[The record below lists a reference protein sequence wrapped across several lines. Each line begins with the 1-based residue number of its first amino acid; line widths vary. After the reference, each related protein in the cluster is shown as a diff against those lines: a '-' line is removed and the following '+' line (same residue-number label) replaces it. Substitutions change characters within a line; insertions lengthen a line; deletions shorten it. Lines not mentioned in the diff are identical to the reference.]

1 VDEGK
6 SKLALL
12 ISASLIAAVRTARD
26 EVKNSPKIL
35 GAVADSIRLARMIL
49 ERLNNEKV

>member
-12 ISASLIAAVRTARD
+12 ISASLIVAVRTARD
-26 EVKNSPKIL
+26 EIKNSPKVL
-35 GAVADSIRLARMIL
+35 GAVADSIRLARMVL
-49 ERLNNEKV
+49 EKIERTD

>member
-12 ISASLIAAVRTARD
+12 ISASLIAAVRTAK
-26 EVKNSPKIL
+26 EEIKQSPKVL
-35 GAVADSIRLARMIL
+35 CAVSDSVKLARMIL
-49 ERLNNEKV
+49 DKLNNER